1 VDVIHTNR
9 MNSLALMLENESWSQ
24 ADVATEFQQI
34 VDLMVTPNTSMMSLP
49 ASLPDGALTKE
60 LNIGDTKYHVV
71 NSSLM
76 LIKMLKEYLQCLEQ
90 LPLLSTDIL
99 QKIVEILKVTH
110 TLLIIILLSCLILGL
125 VSSFS
130 ELELCN

>member
-1 VDVIHTNR
+1 

-34 VDLMVTPNTSMMSLP
+34 ADLMVTPNTSMLSLP
-49 ASLPDGALTKE
+49 PSLQDGALTKN
-60 LNIGDTKYHVV
+60 LIIGDGKYHVV
-71 NSSLM
+71 NSALM

-99 QKIVEILKVTH
+99 QKIVEILKVKY
-110 TLLIIILLSCLILGL
+110 CLIKKSNFFR
-125 VSSFS
+125 VI
-130 ELELCN
+130 